1 MIDTGRLEE
10 IFDIIEDLRSE
21 ALSIVR
27 DEPGMDDVTYERAYR
42 GWSSEIQTALSKDNY
57 WLGQI
62 AMDTLQET
70 IEACEVLNNEK
81 ELAEAFGAGERVFIT
96 VEAS

>member
-62 AMDTLQET
+62 SMDTLQET
-70 IEACEVLNNEK
+70 IEACDEFNADSLV
-81 ELAEAFGAGERVFIT
+81 R
-96 VEAS
+96 EAS